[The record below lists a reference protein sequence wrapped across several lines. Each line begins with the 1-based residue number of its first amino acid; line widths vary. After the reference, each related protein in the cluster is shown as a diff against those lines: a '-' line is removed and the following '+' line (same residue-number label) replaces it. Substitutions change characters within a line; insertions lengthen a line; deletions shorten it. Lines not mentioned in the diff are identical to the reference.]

1 MDQNLRFRRALLHR
15 FLQIAGISAAT
26 MSAFGGAACGGQAVV
41 ESGDGTGGAG
51 GAGSTTNSTT
61 STDVATSSGI
71 STSATTNATT
81 AVSTSAVTSSSTGQ
95 TTHLKCVPAA
105 ADGSCPSG
113 AEALPYVQQ
122 FDCTDPDYEWTTSIV
137 DGPWQDEN
145 GQCCYEVTTDFC
157 GVGRP
162 LRIAGAPVTAP
173 LKVSADSR
181 ETRWIEA
188 ISDICVDSLSDVDRD
203 NLARAWEQDG
213 LLEHASVASFAR
225 FSIELMSFGAPA
237 DLVALAHEA
246 ALDEIRH
253 ARACFA
259 LASAYRGTPVA
270 PTALPVPSALTL
282 ATSLAALARA
292 AVEEGVIGETLASL
306 MAAEEASLTE
316 DPVVRGVLEG
326 IASDE
331 ARHAELAVRAVV
343 WAMKTGGTEVRAAVT
358 EAFAAVMYGA
368 VKIPMVAGRMGREA
382 LTRVAKRGI
391 ADVLAPCAEALLGV
405 PSTTR
410 ERGQGAAL
418 A

>member
-26 MSAFGGAACGGQAVV
+26 VPALWSTACGGQAVV

-51 GAGSTTNSTT
+51 GAGSTNNSTT
-61 STDVATSSGI
+61 STDVASSTNN
-71 STSATTNATT
+71 STSVTTDASS
-81 AVSTSAVTSSSTGQ
+81 AVSTSGVTSSSTGQ
-95 TTHLKCVPAA
+95 TSQVKCLPPAP
-105 ADGSCPSG
+105 DGSCPSG
-113 AEALPYVQQ
+113 ADALPYVQQ
-122 FDCTDPDYEWTTSIV
+122 FDCIDPDYEWTTSIV
-137 DGPWQDEN
+137 SGPFQDEN
-145 GQCCYEVTTDFC
+145 GQCCYEVTTEFC

-162 LRIAGAPVTAP
+162 LRIDGAPVTAP
-173 LKVSADSR
+173 LKLSADSR

-188 ISDICVDSLSDVDRD
+188 ISDIGVDSLSAADRD

-225 FSIELMSFGAPA
+225 FSIELMSFAAPA

-270 PTALPVPSALTL
+270 PTALPVPGALPL

-316 DPVVRGVLEG
+316 DPVVRGALEG
-326 IASDE
+326 IAADE

-343 WAMKTGGTEVRAAVT
+343 WAMKTGGIEVRTAVT
-358 EAFAAVMYGA
+358 EAFAAVMYGT
-368 VKIPMVAGRMGREA
+368 VRVPMVEGRMGREA
-382 LTRVAKRGI
+382 LARVAKRGI

-405 PSTTR
+405 PSAPR
-410 ERGQGAAL
+410 ERSESAAL
-418 A
+418 S